1 MGKYDSL
8 VVSNSKAVNILNSC
22 QYHCATYN
30 NKKCFLRGT
39 NHRHIPRR
47 LPCWSR
53 ATSTHVDKATQRKRT
68 SRRRDQASTEGVVQN
83 QRIHDT
89 RGVACPRRSD
99 IGGRGYPR
107 RWSRIESRAR
117 HACSLRREVL
127 RSNPAKTCVVLTVTG
142 PQFRFGVE
150 PCWWYFSVIGGFLV
164 KGLYI
169 KPCPVE
175 VWRKFWG

>member
-1 MGKYDSL
+1 M
-8 VVSNSKAVNILNSC
+8 
-22 QYHCATYN
+22 
-30 NKKCFLRGT
+30 
-39 NHRHIPRR
+39 
-47 LPCWSR
+47 
-53 ATSTHVDKATQRKRT
+53 DKATQRKRT

-142 PQFRFGVE
+142 PQVQVWSRAMLVIFLRNRWVSRERSLYQALSGRGLTQVLR
-150 PCWWYFSVIGGFLV
+150 IGGGGRGAPSLYLQRRCL
-164 KGLYI
+164 GLTQDKVQYVSFVCHKDQI
-169 KPCPVE
+169 ENTWKEVE
-175 VWRKFWG
+175 CL